1 MSIATNLYS
10 TVSDGL
16 LRKLVYLRRELH
28 AHPET
33 AMEEEWTARRIERY
47 LEMLEPDA
55 MLTGVGGTGIL
66 VRFDGKAEGPVLLFR
81 CELDAL
87 AINEENTFEHRS
99 TIDGKSH
106 KCGHDGHMTII
117 CGLAEK
123 LAAERPAKGT
133 VWLLFQPAE
142 ENGEGAKAVLEDER
156 VKSMHFDRVFAL
168 HNLPGFQKGSIMLR
182 DDTFTAAVN
191 SIVVNLKG
199 KTSHAAEPEHG
210 INPAAA
216 MGEIITRS
224 LALDHNVPSDPHM
237 RVVTPVY
244 ARLGSKDYGISA
256 GSAEVHITLRCWH
269 DAELEQLQRCVEDV
283 AREVAGRH
291 NLKVEISY
299 TQHFHANRN
308 DPATVEM
315 VRKAVYAQ
323 GLKCEERTHP
333 FKFGED
339 FGLFTARFPGC
350 MFGLGSGEDTP
361 ALHNPDYDFPEEIIP
376 HGIAVFERIIRDQ
389 A

>member
-1 MSIATNLYS
+1 MIDQQQDLA
-10 TVSDGL
+10 VEKGL
-16 LRKLVYLRRELH
+16 LEQLIALRRELH

-33 AMEEEWTARRIERY
+33 AMEEEWTARRITKY
-47 LEMLEPDA
+47 LENLKPDEL
-55 MLTGVGGTGIL
+55 LTGVGGTGVL
-66 VRFDGKAEGPVLLFR
+66 ARFDGAEDGPVLLFR

-87 AINEENTFEHRS
+87 AIEEENDFAHRS
-99 TIDGKSH
+99 TIDGRSH
-106 KCGHDGHMTII
+106 KCGHDGHMTIL

-156 VKSMHFDRVFAL
+156 MKALNVERVFAL
-168 HNLPGFQKGSIMLR
+168 HNLPGFPKGSIQLR

-191 SIVVNLKG
+191 SIVITLKG

-216 MGEIITRS
+216 MGEIIARS

-283 AREVAGRH
+283 AREVAGH
-291 NLKVEISY
+291 HDLKLEIAY

-308 DPATVEM
+308 HPATVDI
-315 VRKAVYAQ
+315 VRRAVDAL
-323 GLKCEERTHP
+323 GLKIDERTHP

-339 FGLFTARFPGC
+339 FGLFTAKFPGC
-350 MFGLGSGEDTP
+350 MFGLGAGEDTP

-389 A
+389 P

>member
-1 MSIATNLYS
+1 MIEQQS
-10 TVSDGL
+10 TVSMDKVL
-16 LRKLVYLRRELH
+16 FDELVALRRELH
-28 AHPET
+28 GHPET
-33 AMEEEWTARRIERY
+33 AMEEEWTSERITRYLQARR
-47 LEMLEPDA
+47 PDGL
-55 MLTGVGGTGIL
+55 LTNVGGTGVL
-66 VRFDGKAEGPVLLFR
+66 ARFDGKAEGPILLFR

-87 AINEENTFEHRS
+87 AIQEENDFAHRS
-99 TIDGKSH
+99 TIDGRSH
-106 KCGHDGHMTII
+106 KCGHDGHMAIL

-123 LAAERPAKGT
+123 LAAERPAKVT

-156 VKSMHFDRVFAL
+156 VRAMHFDRVFAL
-168 HNLPGFQKGSIMLR
+168 HNLPSFAKGSIQLR

-191 SIVVNLKG
+191 SIVITLKG

-224 LALDHNVPSDPHM
+224 LGLDHNVPGDPHM

-269 DAELEQLQRCVEDV
+269 DGELEQLQRCVEDV
-283 AREVAGRH
+283 ARDVAAKH
-291 NLKVEISY
+291 QLKVDLSY

-308 DPATVEM
+308 DPATVDI
-315 VRKAVYAQ
+315 VRKAVDAL
-323 GLKCEERTHP
+323 GLKVEERTHP

-339 FGLFTARFPGC
+339 FGLFTAKFPGC
-350 MFGLGSGEDTP
+350 MFGLGAGEDTP

-376 HGIAVFERIIRDQ
+376 YGIAVFERIIRDQ

>member
-1 MSIATNLYS
+1 MIEQPQDLA
-10 TVSDGL
+10 VDKDL
-16 LRKLVYLRRELH
+16 LEQLVALRRELH

-33 AMEEEWTARRIERY
+33 AMEEEWTAKRITRY
-47 LEMLEPDA
+47 LEKLKPDEL
-55 MLTGVGGTGIL
+55 LTGIGGTG
-66 VRFDGKAEGPVLLFR
+66 VMARFDGKSDGPVLLFR

-87 AINEENTFEHRS
+87 PIEEENDFDHRS

-106 KCGHDGHMTII
+106 KCGHDGHMTIL

-156 VKSMHFDRVFAL
+156 GKALKFDRVFAL
-168 HNLPGFQKGSIMLR
+168 HNLPGFPKGTIMFR

-191 SIVVNLKG
+191 SIVITLKG

-216 MGEIITRS
+216 MGEIISRS

-256 GSAEVHITLRCWH
+256 ASAEVHITLRCWH
-269 DAELEQLQRCVEDV
+269 DAELEQLQRCVEDI
-283 AREVAGRH
+283 ACEVSAH
-291 NLKVEISY
+291 HKLKVDIAY

-308 DPATVEM
+308 DPDTVDL
-315 VRKAVYAQ
+315 VRKAVDAL
-323 GLKCEERTHP
+323 GLKKEERKHP

-339 FGLFTARFPGC
+339 FGLFTAKFPGC
-350 MFGLGSGEDTP
+350 MFGLGAGEDTP